1 MEATLHQKKVIDSIK
16 RYVKVNN
23 LRTGDK
29 LPPIRSIAEEF
40 GFAQVTVA
48 QAIKSLAR
56 NGFVESKTK
65 VGTTIVKDMEFQS
78 QKNSCRLM
86 LISDVNYNAAFNPT
100 TQIISGIR
108 NSVSAAEIVQIWLS
122 FETGEEVLKNTLYY
136 HYAMR
141 KDQEKIIFL
150 LAHCPSWVKAF
161 FQRSNAPCVVVG
173 GVEAGINLPSVT
185 LSSSAVLARIKEAMD
200 RSNAYPATLLMA
212 CDELLGAHRYY
223 YDHFTELNKST
234 SILRLSA
241 SAEVCRTQLSELL
254 SSSSRPKT
262 LVIQGDDAA
271 CQIIRLCR
279 EMHIRIPE
287 DIGIISLETFPLA
300 EQLCPTLTGIY
311 HNYISIGERVGQ
323 MVKTIINGQDTAAIN
338 GEMTPILVYRESFP
352 NPGQ

>member
-23 LRTGDK
+23 LRAGDK

-78 QKNSCRLM
+78 QKNTCRIII
-86 LISDVNYNAAFNPT
+86 ISDVNYTAAFNPT
-100 TQIISGIR
+100 TYVISGIR
-108 NSVSAAEIVQIWLS
+108 NSVSDSEIAQVWLS

-141 KDQEKIIFL
+141 KDQEKIVFL
-150 LAHCPSWVKAF
+150 LAHCPLWVKAF
-161 FQRSNAPCVVVG
+161 FQRSSAPCIVVG
-173 GVEAGINLPSVT
+173 GVESGINLPGVT
-185 LSSSAVLARIKEAMD
+185 LSAPAVLARIKEAID
-200 RSNAYPATLLMA
+200 KSNAYPAVLLMA

-223 YDHFTELNKST
+223 YDHFTDINKAA
-234 SILRLSA
+234 SIMRLSA
-241 SAEVCRTQLSELL
+241 SAEVCRTQLAELL
-254 SSSSRPKT
+254 VAAQRPKT

-271 CQIIRLCR
+271 CPIIRLCR
-279 EMHIRIPE
+279 EMNLRIPQ
-287 DIGIISLETFPLA
+287 DIGIISLENYPLG

-311 HNYISIGERVGQ
+311 HNYTSIGERIGQ
-323 MVKTIINGQDTAAIN
+323 MIKALINGQNIGAIN

-352 NPGQ
+352 NPA